1 MVTLQECPALETD
14 SPKSSTVVSIA
25 VVASALN
32 VEEDVIEEYIE
43 AEGLAVTRVNGEWG
57 LNLFVCDKLLNYH
70 FKAKQKEV
78 RFRLFP
84 HMMGRIDFD
93 VEDRNT
99 KSLKLPKGFSVSE
112 GRKKR
117 IAIEK
122 SLHLALEQLPGGKVG
137 GENYEYYLKA
147 INKKEPEAQE
157 FIDELANLYPDV
169 YRTKRKIKQITDE
182 LLSVRI
188 AA

>member
-1 MVTLQECPALETD
+1 MVALQECLMPEVD

-25 VVASALN
+25 VVASALG
-32 VEEDVIEEYIE
+32 VEKDVIEQYIE
-43 AEGLAVTRVNGEWG
+43 AESLAVTRVNGEWG
-57 LNLFVCDKLLNYH
+57 LNVFVCDKLLTHH

-84 HMMGRIDFD
+84 NLISQIDFD
-93 VEDRNT
+93 PQNENSRT
-99 KSLKLPKGFSVSE
+99 LKLPKNFNVSE

-137 GENYEYYLKA
+137 EENYEYYIKA
-147 INKKEPEAQE
+147 INEKAPEAQQ
-157 FIDELANLYPDV
+157 FIEDLAGLYPDV

-182 LLSVRI
+182 LLSVRV